1 MKTER
6 LSRDFPETF
15 QAHNFGKSD
24 QRDTFQRP
32 LIGAW
37 KVCLSK
43 MPRLA
48 TKNLESL
55 TLRLTLTAIV
65 ITRLICQ

>member
-15 QAHNFGKSD
+15 QADNFGKSD

-43 MPRLA
+43 MARLS
-48 TKNLESL
+48 KPSLESL
-55 TLRLTLTAIV
+55 IARLALAAAAV
-65 ITRLICQ
+65 ARKICP

>member
-1 MKTER
+1 MKNER

-15 QAHNFGKSD
+15 QASDFGKSG

-43 MPRLA
+43 MARLA
-48 TKNLESL
+48 ATFLESL
-55 TLRLTLTAIV
+55 IPAAVNIASD
-65 ITRLICQ
+65 IFK

>member
-1 MKTER
+1 MKSNR

-15 QAHNFGKSD
+15 QASDFGKSG

-43 MPRLA
+43 MARLA
-48 TKNLESL
+48 TNNLESL
-55 TLRLTLTAIV
+55 TLALIQTA
-65 ITRLICQ
+65 TRIFR

>member
-1 MKTER
+1 MKNNR

-15 QAHNFGKSD
+15 QALNFGKSG

-43 MPRLA
+43 MARLA
-48 TKNLESL
+48 TAFLESL
-55 TLRLTLTAIV
+55 TLAAVQTAIGF
-65 ITRLICQ
+65 QPAG